1 MDRTRPI
8 LADGTLTQTLVLVGL
23 MGAGKSTVGRRL
35 AHALNVDFVDS
46 DDEIVKAAGMPIS
59 EIFAR
64 LGEPH
69 FRDGERRV
77 LARLLQS
84 PPHVLATGGGAF
96 VSPENREI
104 IAAHGVSIWLR
115 ADLETLWDRV
125 RSRPGRPLL
134 EQDEPKAALAAL
146 LAARTPAYAKA
157 DYEVTSHMNNSHEV
171 VVQDIFAL
179 LKAQSEAIDAR

>member
-1 MDRTRPI
+1 MDEKRPI
-8 LADGTLTQTLVLVGL
+8 LADGRLTQTLVLVGL

-35 AHALNVDFVDS
+35 ATALHVDFVDS
-46 DDEIVKAAGMPIS
+46 DDEIVKAAGMAIP
-59 EIFAR
+59 EIFAS

-84 PPHVLATGGGAF
+84 APHVLATGGGAF
-96 VSPENREI
+96 VSAENREI

-115 ADLETLWDRV
+115 ADLETLWERV

-134 EQDEPKAALAAL
+134 EQDNPKAVLAKL
-146 LAARTPAYAKA
+146 LQTREAAYAQA
-157 DYEVTSHMNNSHEV
+157 DFEVTSHMDNSHEV
-171 VVQDIFAL
+171 VVQDILAL
-179 LKAQSEAIDAR
+179 LRAQSKASHEH